1 MYLAIQP
8 ERETLFRIAEIT
20 EVFDLSPN
28 HVSKIVHHLGKLGY
42 LQTIRGKSGG
52 FRLGMAPE
60 KINVGELVRALENSL
75 APIDCSKPYCRLTP
89 ACQLKGVLA
98 QAVNAIWLCSTVIRW
113 QTLSVTNRSCEPCCR
128 IWISLYCNS
137 SQSFSPL
144 VFCFWAHEIGS
155 KLEAGTRVTPI
166 FASSGSLFLRNCIL
180 SG

>member
-1 MYLAIQP
+1 MQLTRYTDFGIRTLMYLAIQP

-98 QAVNAIWLCSTVIRW
+98 QAVNAYLAVLDRY
-113 QTLSVTNRSCEPCCR
+113 TLADIVSNQQKLRALLPD
-128 IWISLYCNS
+128 L
-137 SQSFSPL
+137 
-144 VFCFWAHEIGS
+144 EIPV
-155 KLEAGTRVTPI
+155 LQ
-166 FASSGSLFLRNCIL
+166 L
-180 SG
+180 

>member
-1 MYLAIQP
+1 MQLTRYTDFGIRTLMYLAIQP

-52 FRLGMAPE
+52 FRLGMTPE
-60 KINVGELVRALENSL
+60 LINVGELVRALENSL

-98 QAVNAIWLCSTVIRW
+98 QAVDAYLAVLDRY
-113 QTLSVTNRSCEPCCR
+113 TLADIVSNQQELRALLPD
-128 IWISLYCNS
+128 L
-137 SQSFSPL
+137 
-144 VFCFWAHEIGS
+144 EIPV
-155 KLEAGTRVTPI
+155 LQ
-166 FASSGSLFLRNCIL
+166 L
-180 SG
+180 

>member
-1 MYLAIQP
+1 MQLTRYTDFGIRTLMYLAIQP

-60 KINVGELVRALENSL
+60 KINVGALVRALENSL

-98 QAVNAIWLCSTVIRW
+98 QAVDAYLAVLDRY
-113 QTLSVTNRSCEPCCR
+113 TLADIVSNQQELRALLPD
-128 IWISLYCNS
+128 L
-137 SQSFSPL
+137 
-144 VFCFWAHEIGS
+144 EIPV
-155 KLEAGTRVTPI
+155 LQ
-166 FASSGSLFLRNCIL
+166 L
-180 SG
+180 